1 MSGGWKSE
9 IRWEFRRKETLPKIA
24 CGTVFNSHVHGHEPA
39 GHQPRE
45 MDSQLLRGAQLFLRL
60 QFPKQFSLKD
70 QKLIAYGDISRILE
84 GTIKKGSTDI
94 KRPGCGDDVFKT
106 QDASHDNCIWSRRP
120 NIVRASLSSF
130 NFPNALHMTCCVWS
144 RLMGQWAF
152 PGGTA
157 IPGRPSTESEQA
169 PKLYPLTKISLIS
182 TRHMVLVSDIKLIRT
197 DTTLWS

>member
-1 MSGGWKSE
+1 MWPNIPFFSTG
-9 IRWEFRRKETLPKIA
+9 
-24 CGTVFNSHVHGHEPA
+24 
-39 GHQPRE
+39 PRE
-45 MDSQLLRGAQLFLRL
+45 PGQRL
-60 QFPKQFSLKD
+60 QRHSHLNFDSPVPALNLSTYRRITLYHYFILHNHPFLVGNFSN
-70 QKLIAYGDISRILE
+70 QNHG
-84 GTIKKGSTDI
+84 DI

-106 QDASHDNCIWSRRP
+106 QDASHDNCIRSRRA

-144 RLMGQWAF
+144 RLVGQWAF

-182 TRHMVLVSDIKLIRT
+182 RRHMVFVSDIKLIRT